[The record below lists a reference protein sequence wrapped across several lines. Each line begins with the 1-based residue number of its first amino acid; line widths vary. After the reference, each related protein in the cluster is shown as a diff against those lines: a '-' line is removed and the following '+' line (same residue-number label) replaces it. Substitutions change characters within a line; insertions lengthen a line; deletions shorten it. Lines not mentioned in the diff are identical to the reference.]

1 MNRNIRFIKITFNFL
16 ILVFKIFGIVI
27 SSIPI
32 YKNIEKLSLQVNIT
46 LSILFIGFFMSIIV
60 NIYNIFTKQT
70 DKEFSKIHNFKIIL
84 YTSLCVTSIYL
95 FIIDQKDNYPLLITN
110 DVYILC
116 SIIFIELIIL
126 GILNIIFCLFTNEND
141 NKILPF

>member
-27 SSIPI
+27 SSIPL

-60 NIYNIFTKQT
+60 NIYNIFTKKT
-70 DKEFSKIHNFKIIL
+70 DKEFSNIHNFKIIL

-95 FIIDQKDNYPLLITN
+95 FIIEQKGNYPIVIKN

>member
-1 MNRNIRFIKITFNFL
+1 MNRNIRFIKIFFNFL